1 MMPGLNYVIF
11 GWSSERPTPG
21 VSLHRSLT
29 LEGNTAAV
37 ITQDRVIDD
46 NQKSKLKTKLCVLAE
61 FSY

>member
-11 GWSSERPTPG
+11 GWSSERTTPG
-21 VSLHRSLT
+21 VLLHRSLT

-46 NQKSKLKTKLCVLAE
+46 NQKSK
-61 FSY
+61 